1 MYKLFMEFENPTKA
15 FVGAK
20 KSIQGFS
27 VAGDLGF
34 VLYHTGILAVYDL
47 VSRDPKPIGVCKLG
61 SYNAGDPDKRY
72 INHAND
78 AMFGAIMDGEEF
90 PLLYVTAGNSG
101 ECDEKGYIAY
111 CAVEQI
117 RRENGIFT
125 SETVQRI
132 YYKNDGIEETGFHT
146 PGWGWP
152 ASLVNVEGGYYYMF
166 SAKYRTKKEFYQPD
180 NVYTVTKFA
189 LPDPK
194 AGDVTLTPRDILSQF
209 DLPFDIFITQGGTL
223 KDGRIYYM
231 FGFGTEEYPDA
242 MRVIDLDS
250 EAYLLSEDLSNTLFA
265 CEEVECCAFYEGR
278 LLINTQAGKLYER
291 F

>member
-1 MYKLFMEFENPTKA
+1 MTQYNIIAENEEYT
-15 FVGAK
+15 VVSEYETQYGAPDQYQSEAALEK
-20 KSIQGFS
+20 DFIKTLAEQGYEY
-27 VAGDLGF
+27 LPI
-34 VLYHTGILAVYDL
+34 HTEKDL
-47 VSRDPKPIGVCKLG
+47 VDNLRVQLQKL
-61 SYNAGDPDKRY
+61 
-72 INHAND
+72 NHYTFTDAEWERFFGENIAN
-78 AMFGAIMDGEEF
+78 
-90 PLLYVTAGNSG
+90 
-101 ECDEKGYIAY
+101 
-111 CAVEQI
+111 
-117 RRENGIFT
+117 
-125 SETVQRI
+125 
-132 YYKNDGIEETGFHT
+132 KNDGIEETDFHT

-152 ASLVNVEGGYYYMF
+152 ASLVDVEGGYYYMF

-242 MRVIDLDS
+242 MRVIDLGA
-250 EAYLLSEDLSNTLFA
+250 EAYLLSEDLSQAPFSD
-265 CEEVECCAFYEGR
+265 EEVECCAFYRGR
-278 LLINTQAGKLYER
+278 LLVNTQAGKLYER